1 MTTVIAHTIN
11 LKELSAATESLSKTE
26 KWPVL
31 FVGHGS
37 PRNAIKDNTFTQ
49 SLTKLG
55 YKLGKPNAILI
66 ISAHWQTEGT
76 YVSINPKPPVIYDF
90 GGFEDTLYQVK
101 YPAHGQ
107 PELAKETATLIKSTK
122 VIHDEE
128 MGLDHGAWT
137 ILKFLYPL
145 ADVPVFEMS
154 MDYRKSPQ
162 IHFNLGQQLQA
173 LRKKGVLIIG
183 SGNVVHNL
191 RKADFYNENS
201 QAPDW
206 AIDFDQNL
214 KKQINNRSFQS
225 VINYQSIGSSAS
237 LSVPTNEHYLPLLY
251 ILGLSDSNDQI
262 EHVIEGFQHGT
273 ISMRCILF
281 S

>member
-1 MTTVIAHTIN
+1 MTTVTSQITDIR
-11 LKELSAATESLSKTE
+11 ELSAATEGINKTE

-31 FVGHGS
+31 FIGHGS
-37 PRNAIKDNTFTQ
+37 PRNALKDNTFTQ

-55 YKLGKPNAILI
+55 SKLGKPNAILV
-66 ISAHWQTEGT
+66 ISAHWQTAGT
-76 YVSINPKPPVIYDF
+76 YVSINPKPRVIYDF
-90 GGFEDTLYQVK
+90 GGFEDALYQVK
-101 YPAHGQ
+101 YPAIGH
-107 PELAKETATLIKSTK
+107 PELAKETAAQIKSTK
-122 VIHDEE
+122 VLHDQE

-137 ILKFLYPL
+137 ILKFMYPL

-154 MDYRKSPQ
+154 MDYRESPLF
-162 IHFNLGQQLQA
+162 HFNLGKELQA
-173 LRKKGVLIIG
+173 LRNKGVLIIG

-201 QAPDW
+201 QAPEW

-214 KKQINNRSFQS
+214 KKQINSRSFQS
-225 VINYQSIGSSAS
+225 VVNYQSMGNAAS

-262 EHVIEGFQHGT
+262 EHFIEGFQHGT